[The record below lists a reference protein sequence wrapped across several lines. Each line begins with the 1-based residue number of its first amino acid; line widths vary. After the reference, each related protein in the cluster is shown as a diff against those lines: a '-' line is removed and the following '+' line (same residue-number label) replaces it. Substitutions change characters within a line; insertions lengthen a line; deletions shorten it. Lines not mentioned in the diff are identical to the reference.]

1 MLRTEKAPMYFLILD
16 NQIIAHGTKREDLSD
31 TFRETMYRLL
41 SSSRS
46 LYIDDEPVSNS
57 LPRTFPERLDAVNY
71 YMLSGTDTFIFK
83 SAGNCESVVNIQS
96 YNI

>member
-1 MLRTEKAPMYFLILD
+1 MYFLILD
-16 NQIIAHGTKREDLSD
+16 NQIIAHGTKLEDFSD

-41 SSSRS
+41 SSSLS

-57 LPRTFPERLDAVNY
+57 LPRTFPERLDTVNY

-83 SAGNCESVVNIQS
+83 SAGNCESVLHIQS
-96 YNI
+96 YGI